1 MAVMSKE
8 RKNLQRKLI
17 DKFGYKTCGKNGN
30 AYLFKIVETEHEIKE
45 FKITMDRD
53 SFAYHFGVRD
63 HKDQVRLS
71 MYVKD
76 KVTFKGNLTVM
87 YLTFDELMLIGEIV
101 GAFKKE
107 YNETWDESNRQY
119 HHLKTQNR
127 KV

>member
-8 RKNLQRKLI
+8 RKNLQRKLV

-30 AYLFKIVETEHEIKE
+30 AYLFKIVETEREIKE
-45 FKITMDRD
+45 FKITMDRY
-53 SFAYHFGVRD
+53 SFMYRFGIRD
-63 HKDQVRLS
+63 HKEQVRLS

-76 KVTFKGNLTVM
+76 KTTLMGHLAVM
-87 YLTFDELMLIGEIV
+87 RLSFDELMLIGEIV

-107 YNETWDESNRQY
+107 YNETWEESNRQY
-119 HHLKTQNR
+119 HYLKTQNR